1 MNNYFCHHN
10 YPYYF
15 IRRGSISDFLSTDTF
30 WVAIGSVATAIA
42 LIYAILKNKFDQ
54 KQSIKNIKHAMYFE
68 LITNIKML
76 FSGEVERRPL
86 FDINQLLRKDFIRYI
101 SDQELFSKFQ
111 TLYSELDYYQ
121 TFVQNVYLNSNIP
134 NSGTVVTEKQLST
147 MNKFLDYFGIRGIV
161 RSRNETW
168 DQARDR
174 AITEKNKH
182 FKKWMDKLSQDIE
195 RMF

>member
-1 MNNYFCHHN
+1 M
-10 YPYYF
+10 
-15 IRRGSISDFLSTDTF
+15 
-30 WVAIGSVATAIA
+30 
-42 LIYAILKNKFDQ
+42 
-54 KQSIKNIKHAMYFE
+54 KHALYFE

-101 SDQELFSKFQ
+101 SDQKLFSKFQ

-134 NSGTVVTEKQLST
+134 NSGSAVTEKQLST
-147 MNKFLDYFGIRGIV
+147 MNKFIEFFGIKGIV
-161 RSRNETW
+161 HAKNETW